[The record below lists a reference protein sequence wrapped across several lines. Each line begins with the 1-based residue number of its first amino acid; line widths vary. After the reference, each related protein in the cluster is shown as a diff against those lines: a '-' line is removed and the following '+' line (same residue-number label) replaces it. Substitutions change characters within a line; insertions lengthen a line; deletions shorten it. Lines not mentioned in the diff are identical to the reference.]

1 MAFQATADNA
11 APISGATINSHN
23 CESATPPSNNAGPM
37 LRAGL
42 TDVPVMGMQA
52 MWMSTSDKPMANPAK
67 LPAPFLLSV
76 LPSTTSTDIKVKAA
90 SAINACASCR
100 PCSCCFR
107 WLSFHRGSLC

>member
-42 TDVPVMGMQA
+42 TDVPVMGMQT

-76 LPSTTSTDIKVKAA
+76 LPSTTST
-90 SAINACASCR
+90 N
-100 PCSCCFR
+100 F
-107 WLSFHRGSLC
+107 